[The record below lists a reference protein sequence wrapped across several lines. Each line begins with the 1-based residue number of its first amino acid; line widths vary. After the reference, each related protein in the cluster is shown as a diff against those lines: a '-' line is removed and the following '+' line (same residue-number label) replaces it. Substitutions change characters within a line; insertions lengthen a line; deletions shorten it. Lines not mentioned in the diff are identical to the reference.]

1 MVCSAWVEK
10 MKGDFENKSGMQGG
24 GWLVLLPITLKNKKG
39 YE

>member
-24 GWLVLLPITLKNKKG
+24 WLVLLPITLKVKKG